1 MKKFLKITGITV
13 LVIVA
18 LLFLIPMLFKK
29 QITSLVKKEINKSL
43 TAKVDFGDVNLSVF
57 RHFPKV
63 SIALENLSVVGSP
76 AFPKDTLLSAKSLDV
91 SANLMSVIK
100 GDNIEVSGIFIE
112 SPRIRALVNK
122 NGQPNWDIMKPSTDT
137 STSTD
142 TAASAFNLSLQKY
155 RITDGYIYYN
165 DESAGMS
172 TEIGGLNHE
181 GSGDF
186 TQDLFTLKTKTDADA
201 VSFTYAAIPYLVNTN
216 TSIDADIEI
225 DNRTSKYTFK
235 TDDINLNNLKL
246 STNGFFQLV
255 NDSTYAMDINFKTP
269 SNDFRDILSMIPAI
283 YKTDFDKIKT
293 SGKAAFEG
301 FVKGTYSPQQL
312 PAYDV
317 KLQVDN
323 GSFQYPELPQP
334 VKNIQISLQASNPD
348 GKFDNTS
355 INLSKGHL
363 EMGNDPFD
371 FRFIFQKPESARYID
386 AAAKGKLD
394 LAQVSQF
401 VKLENGM
408 KLGGIVNADISAKG
422 NMLTSTGGIDQGFTA
437 GGFLDIANL
446 LFQSKDFPQPI
457 RNGNMKIQ
465 VANTGGVADN
475 TTVQISQGHIEVGN
489 DPFDFTLLLKRPMTA
504 IDFDGTAK
512 GRFTLDNVKQF
523 VTLEP
528 GTTLTG
534 VLNADVAF
542 TGNKTAIDKG
552 EYDKINIRGNAGLAN
567 LKYVDNDYPKGISVP
582 VVSAA
587 FNPQTVSINTFNG
600 SYLGSSFSGSGVI
613 NNLIGYAMKD
623 EPLKGTLAVEVDK
636 MNLNDWMGTEEVTAT
651 ETAPA
656 SAEPFAVPANLNLV
670 LNAKAGQVTY
680 DKVNYNNIN
689 GSLVIADE
697 TVRLQNIRTEAL
709 DGTIA
714 VSGSYSTKVHE
725 KEPDISLTYDIKDVS
740 VQKAFL
746 AFNTIQKLMPIG
758 QFLDGKLTSSLAMH
772 GNLLSNMMPDIT
784 SLTGNG
790 SLLLLQGVLRK
801 FGPLEKLANTLQ
813 IEDLKN
819 ITVKDIKNYIEFANG
834 KVLVKPFTIKV
845 KDIEM
850 EIGGMHGFDQT
861 IDYVVAMKVPRKYLG
876 TQGNNLVNGLV
887 SQANNKGIPVKLSDI
902 IDLNVKMKGS
912 MTNPSIS
919 TDLKQVAGDAVND
932 LREQAQ
938 DFAQAKLDSAKARA
952 KDSLQVVKEKLTNE
966 LKNEVKDKLTE
977 KLFGRDTTAAPK
989 SSDST
994 KGSTEKVIKNTLK
1007 DLLNK
1012 KKKNTAD
1019 TTRH

>member
-13 LVIVA
+13 LVIIG
-18 LLFLIPMLFKK
+18 LLFLIPVLFKK
-29 QITSLVKKEINKSL
+29 QITTLVKKEINKTL
-43 TAKVDFGDVNLSVF
+43 TAKVDFGDVSLSVF
-57 RHFPKV
+57 RHFPKI
-63 SIALENLSVVGSP
+63 SISLDNLSVVGSP
-76 AFPKDTLLSAKSLDV
+76 AFPKDTLISAKSVDV
-91 SANLMSVIK
+91 SADLISVIK
-100 GDNIEVSGIFIE
+100 GDHIKVSGIFLE
-112 SPRIRALVNK
+112 SPHIRALVNK
-122 NGQPNWDIMKPSTDT
+122 NGQANWDIMKPSADT
-137 STSTD
+137 SSSQD

-155 RITDGYIYYN
+155 KISDGYIYYN
-165 DESAGMS
+165 DESSDMS
-172 TEIGGLNHE
+172 TEIKGLNHE

-186 TQDLFTLKTKTDADA
+186 TQDVFTLSTTTKADA
-201 VSFTYAAIPYLVNTN
+201 VSFTYAAIPYLVNTE
-216 TSIDADIEI
+216 TAIGADVVI
-225 DNRTSKYTFK
+225 DNRSSKYSFK
-235 TDDINLNNLKL
+235 TDDISLNNLKL
-246 STNGFFQLV
+246 SSNGFFQLV
-255 NDSTYAMDINFKTP
+255 NDSTYNMDINFKTP

-301 FVKGTYSPQQL
+301 FVKGTYSPAAI

-334 VKNIQISLQASNPD
+334 VKNINISLHASNPD
-348 GKFDNTS
+348 GQFDNTD

-363 EMGNDPFD
+363 EMGNEPFD

-394 LAQVSQF
+394 LAQVAQF

-408 KLGGIVNADISAKG
+408 KLGGVVNADITAKG
-422 NMLTSTGGIDQGFTA
+422 NMLSTGGGIDKGFAA
-437 GGFLDIANL
+437 GGFLDIVNL
-446 LFQSKDFPQPI
+446 MFQSNDFPQPI

-465 VANTGGVADN
+465 VNNTGGVADN
-475 TTVQISQGHIEVGN
+475 TTVNISQGHVEVGN
-489 DPFDFTLLLKRPMTA
+489 DPVDFTLLLKNPMSS

-512 GRFTLDNVKQF
+512 GRFTLDHVKQF
-523 VTLEP
+523 VQLEP
-528 GTTLTG
+528 GTTLSG
-534 VLNADVAF
+534 ALNADLAF

-552 EYDKINIRGNAGLAN
+552 EYDKINIRGTAALAN
-567 LKYVDNDYPKGISVP
+567 LKYVAKDYPGGISVP
-582 VVSAA
+582 VVNAS

-600 SYLGSSFSGSGVI
+600 SYLNSAFSGNGVL

-623 EPLKGTLAVEVDK
+623 EPLKGTLSVEVDK
-636 MNLNDWMGTEEVTAT
+636 MNLNDWMGTEEVTAA

-656 SAEPFAVPANLNLV
+656 STEPFAVPANLNLT

-680 DKVNYNNIN
+680 DKVSYNNIN
-689 GSLVIADE
+689 GSVVIADE
-697 TVRLQNIRTEAL
+697 TVKLQNVKTEAL
-709 DGTIA
+709 DGTIM
-714 VSGSYSTKVHE
+714 VNGSYSTKVHE

-740 VQKAFL
+740 IQKAFL
-746 AFNTIQKLMPIG
+746 AFNTVQKLMPIG
-758 QFLDGKLTSSLAMH
+758 QFLDGKLNSSLAMH

-850 EIGGMHGFDQT
+850 EIGGMHGFDQS
-861 IDYVVAMKVPRKYLG
+861 IDYVIGMKVPRKYLG

-887 SQANNKGIPVKLSDI
+887 SQANNKGIPVKLSDV

-912 MTNPSIS
+912 FTNPSIS
-919 TDLKQVAGDAVND
+919 TDLKQVAGDAVSD
-932 LREQAQ
+932 LKEQAQ

-966 LKNEVKDKLTE
+966 VKDKLTE
-977 KLFGRDTTAAPK
+977 KIFGKDTSAAAK
-989 SSDST
+989 ADTT

-1007 DLLNK
+1007 DLLNR
-1012 KKKNTAD
+1012 KKKNAAD
-1019 TTRH
+1019 STKH